1 MKWIFKAC
9 IYSLFA
15 VLSSLSQANQVTAR
29 LITPVESV
37 VPGETLWLGL
47 SLEIAEG
54 WNTYWKN
61 AGSTGLPPTLEL
73 SDGQTDIRPELFFPV
88 AKTKPFGEDTSLLT
102 YGYTEEVLHPFQLTV
117 PESVS
122 GQWSLTGDA
131 RWLVC
136 RDICIPESQVVS
148 LSLPVVGFERGV
160 RRTPTPWAQKIDVAR
175 AAVPTDFPTTVNFAG
190 TQSVWISGL
199 TELNVKDV
207 MPESAGETL
216 GLVQRVESLSEGV
229 LITFDRALNPADFEV
244 GSWVF
249 GLETGS
255 VRIPF
260 DPNLVVL
267 PAEQQ
272 NLSLGLVL
280 LMALT
285 GGLILNLMPC
295 VFPVLSIKALSIAGK
310 ASKERREVQKGAWL
324 YTAGILV
331 TMLVL
336 ASIMVGLKSGG
347 SQIGWGFQLQTPWF
361 VGLLVYVFVILGL
374 WLYGW
379 IEFGMALSGVGQN
392 LTEGH
397 SGRAEFFTG
406 ILAVVVATPCTAPFM
421 GVAMGYTLTQ
431 SWGITLIVFSALGL
445 GLALPM
451 LVFALRPQLA
461 SRLPRPDRW
470 MIRLKQFLAFP
481 ILATAVWLLWV
492 LVRQT
497 SSDVVALMLGGLLL
511 LVFGLWLLKDDTRF
525 SHVLGLLAVIASL
538 SAIPSLAQLTPIS
551 SEQTTVD
558 VDSESYAPSTLRAHV
573 DEGRTVF
580 INMTA
585 DWCITCKVTE
595 KRLLTTK
602 AVDQLFEVYG
612 VVRMI
617 GDWTRYDPL
626 ITEYLN
632 VFDRVGV
639 PLYVVNHPGIDPI
652 VLSQFPSFK
661 ELEEAIKAKSSL

>member
-1 MKWIFKAC
+1 MKWILKAC

-15 VLSSLSQANQVTAR
+15 VLPPLTQANQVTAR
-29 LITPVESV
+29 VITPVESV
-37 VPGETLWLGL
+37 VPGETLWFGL
-47 SLEIAEG
+47 SLEIADG

-73 SDGQTDIRPELFFPV
+73 SDGQTEIQPELLFPA

-102 YGYTEEVLHPFQLTV
+102 YGYMEEVLHPFQVTV

-122 GQWSLTGDA
+122 GQWSLTGEA

-136 RDICIPESQVVS
+136 REICIPESQVVS
-148 LSLPVVGFERGV
+148 LSLPVVGSEREM
-160 RRTPTPWAQKIDVAR
+160 RRTPWVQKIDAAR
-175 AAVPTDFPTTVNFAG
+175 AAVPTDFPATVNFAG
-190 TQSVWISGL
+190 AQSVWISGL

-207 MPESAGETL
+207 MPETAGETL
-216 GLVQRVESLSEGV
+216 GLVQRVESLNDGV
-229 LITFDRALNPADFEV
+229 LITFDRVLNPAEFAV
-244 GSWVF
+244 GSWVV

-260 DPNLVVL
+260 DPLLTV
-267 PAEQQ
+267 PSAKQQ

-280 LMALT
+280 LMALA

-310 ASKERREVQKGAWL
+310 ASKERREVQRGAWL

-336 ASIMVGLKSGG
+336 ASIMVGLKAGG
-347 SQIGWGFQLQTPWF
+347 AQIGWGFQLQTPWF

-379 IEFGMALSGVGQN
+379 VEFGMALSGVGQN

-406 ILAVVVATPCTAPFM
+406 VLAVVVATPCTAPFM

-431 SWGITLIVFSALGL
+431 PWWITLIVFSALGL

-461 SRLPRPDRW
+461 SRLPRPGHW

-481 ILATAVWLLWV
+481 ILATAIWLLWV

-511 LVFGLWLLKDDTRF
+511 LVFGLWLVKGGSRLSR
-525 SHVLGLLAVIASL
+525 SLGLLAVIASL
-538 SAIPSLAQLTPIS
+538 SAIPSLSQLTPTS
-551 SEQTTVD
+551 SEQAV
-558 VDSESYAPSTLRAHV
+558 VEIDSEPYASSALRAHV

-595 KRLLTTK
+595 KRLLTTE
-602 AVDQLFEVYG
+602 AVDQLFESYG
-612 VVRMI
+612 VIRMT

-632 VFDRVGV
+632 AFDRVGV
-639 PLYVVNHPGIDPI
+639 PLYVVNHPGMDPI
-652 VLSQFPSFK
+652 VLSQFPSFE
-661 ELEEAIKAKSSL
+661 ELEKAIKAKSSL

>member
-1 MKWIFKAC
+1 MKWILKAC

-15 VLSSLSQANQVTAR
+15 VLPPLTQANQVTAR
-29 LITPVESV
+29 VITPVESV
-37 VPGETLWLGL
+37 VPGEKLWFGL
-47 SLEIAEG
+47 SLEIADG

-73 SDGQTDIRPELFFPV
+73 SDGQIEIQPELLFPA

-102 YGYTEEVLHPFQLTV
+102 YGYMEEVLHPFQVTV

-122 GQWSLTGDA
+122 GQWSLTGEA

-136 RDICIPESQVVS
+136 QDICIPESQVVS
-148 LSLPVVGFERGV
+148 LSLPVVGSEREM
-160 RRTPTPWAQKIDVAR
+160 RRTPWVQKIDAAR
-175 AAVPTDFPTTVNFAG
+175 AAVPTDFPATVNFAG
-190 TQSVWISGL
+190 AQSVWISGL

-207 MPESAGETL
+207 MPETAGETL
-216 GLVQRVESLSEGV
+216 GLVQRVESLNDGV
-229 LITFDRALNPADFEV
+229 LITFDRVLNPADFAV
-244 GSWVF
+244 GSWVV

-260 DPNLVVL
+260 DPLLTV
-267 PAEQQ
+267 PSAKQQ

-280 LMALT
+280 LMALA

-310 ASKERREVQKGAWL
+310 ASKERREVQRGAWL

-336 ASIMVGLKSGG
+336 ASIMVGLKAGG
-347 SQIGWGFQLQTPWF
+347 AQIGWGFQLQTPWF

-379 IEFGMALSGVGQN
+379 VEFGMALSGVGQN

-397 SGRAEFFTG
+397 SRRAEFFTG
-406 ILAVVVATPCTAPFM
+406 VLAVVVATPCTAPFM

-431 SWGITLIVFSALGL
+431 PWWITLIVFSALGL

-451 LVFALRPQLA
+451 LVFALLPQLA
-461 SRLPRPDRW
+461 SRLPRPGHW

-481 ILATAVWLLWV
+481 ILATAIWLLWV

-497 SSDVVALMLGGLLL
+497 SSDVVAFMLGGLLL
-511 LVFGLWLLKDDTRF
+511 LVFGLWLVKGGSRLSRA
-525 SHVLGLLAVIASL
+525 LGLLAVITSL
-538 SAIPSLAQLTPIS
+538 SAIPSLSQLTSTS
-551 SEQTTVD
+551 SEQAV
-558 VDSESYAPSTLRAHV
+558 VEIDSEPYASSALRAHV

-595 KRLLTTK
+595 KRLLTTE
-602 AVDQLFEVYG
+602 AVDQLFESYG
-612 VVRMI
+612 VIRMT
-617 GDWTRYDPL
+617 GDWTRYDPF

-632 VFDRVGV
+632 AFDRVGV
-639 PLYVVNHPGIDPI
+639 PLYVVNHPGMDPI
-652 VLSQFPSFK
+652 VLSQFPSFE
-661 ELEEAIKAKSSL
+661 ELEKAIKARSSL

>member
-1 MKWIFKAC
+1 MKWILKAC

-15 VLSSLSQANQVTAR
+15 VLPPLTQANQVTAR
-29 LITPVESV
+29 VITPVESV
-37 VPGETLWLGL
+37 VPGETLWFGL
-47 SLEIAEG
+47 SLEIADG

-73 SDGQTDIRPELFFPV
+73 SDGQTEIQPELLFPA
-88 AKTKPFGEDTSLLT
+88 AKTKPFGGDTSLLT
-102 YGYTEEVLHPFQLTV
+102 YGYMEEVLHPFQVTV

-122 GQWSLTGDA
+122 GQWSLTGEA

-136 RDICIPESQVVS
+136 REICIPESQVVS
-148 LSLPVVGFERGV
+148 LSLPVVGSEREM
-160 RRTPTPWAQKIDVAR
+160 RRTPWVQKIDAAR
-175 AAVPTDFPTTVNFAG
+175 AAVPTDFPATVNFAG
-190 TQSVWISGL
+190 AQSVWISGL

-207 MPESAGETL
+207 MPETAGETL
-216 GLVQRVESLSEGV
+216 GLVQRVESLNDGV
-229 LITFDRALNPADFEV
+229 LITFDRVLNPADFAV
-244 GSWVF
+244 GSWVV

-260 DPNLVVL
+260 DPLLTV
-267 PAEQQ
+267 PSAKQQ

-280 LMALT
+280 LMALA

-310 ASKERREVQKGAWL
+310 ASKERREVQRGAWL

-336 ASIMVGLKSGG
+336 ASIMVGLKAGG
-347 SQIGWGFQLQTPWF
+347 AQIGWGFQLQTPWF

-379 IEFGMALSGVGQN
+379 VEFGMALSGVGQN

-406 ILAVVVATPCTAPFM
+406 VLAVVVATPCTAPFM

-431 SWGITLIVFSALGL
+431 PWWITLIVFSALGL

-461 SRLPRPDRW
+461 SRLPRPGPW

-481 ILATAVWLLWV
+481 ILATAIWLLWV

-511 LVFGLWLLKDDTRF
+511 LVFGLWLVKGG
-525 SHVLGLLAVIASL
+525 SHLSRAFGLLAVIASL
-538 SAIPSLAQLTPIS
+538 SAIPSLSQLTPTS
-551 SEQTTVD
+551 SEQAV
-558 VDSESYAPSTLRAHV
+558 VEIDSEPYASSALRAHV

-595 KRLLTTK
+595 KRLLTTE
-602 AVDQLFEVYG
+602 AVDQLFESYG
-612 VVRMI
+612 VIRMT

-632 VFDRVGV
+632 AFDRVGV
-639 PLYVVNHPGIDPI
+639 PLYVVNHPGMDPI
-652 VLSQFPSFK
+652 VLSQFPSFE
-661 ELEEAIKAKSSL
+661 ELEKAIKAKSSL

>member
-1 MKWIFKAC
+1 MKWILKAC

-15 VLSSLSQANQVTAR
+15 VLPPLTQANQVTAR
-29 LITPVESV
+29 VISPVESV
-37 VPGETLWLGL
+37 VPGETLWFGL
-47 SLEIAEG
+47 SLEIADG

-73 SDGQTDIRPELFFPV
+73 SDGQTEIQPELLFPA

-102 YGYTEEVLHPFQLTV
+102 YGYMEEVLHPFQVTV

-122 GQWSLTGDA
+122 GQWSLTGEA

-136 RDICIPESQVVS
+136 QDICIPESQVVS
-148 LSLPVVGFERGV
+148 LSLPVVGSEREM
-160 RRTPTPWAQKIDVAR
+160 RRTPWVQKIDAAR
-175 AAVPTDFPTTVNFAG
+175 AAVPTDFPATVNFAG
-190 TQSVWISGL
+190 AQSVWISGL

-207 MPESAGETL
+207 MPETAGETL
-216 GLVQRVESLSEGV
+216 GLVQRVESLNDGV
-229 LITFDRALNPADFEV
+229 LITFDRVLNPADFAV
-244 GSWVF
+244 GSWVV

-260 DPNLVVL
+260 DPLLTV
-267 PAEQQ
+267 PSAKQQ

-280 LMALT
+280 LMALA

-310 ASKERREVQKGAWL
+310 ASKERREVQRGAWL

-336 ASIMVGLKSGG
+336 ASIMVGLKAGG
-347 SQIGWGFQLQTPWF
+347 AQIGWGFQLQTPWF

-379 IEFGMALSGVGQN
+379 VEFGMALSGVGQN

-406 ILAVVVATPCTAPFM
+406 VLAVVVATPCTAPFM

-431 SWGITLIVFSALGL
+431 PWWITLIVFSVLGL

-461 SRLPRPDRW
+461 SRLPRPGHW

-481 ILATAVWLLWV
+481 ILATAIWLLWV

-511 LVFGLWLLKDDTRF
+511 LVFGLWLVKGGSRLSRA
-525 SHVLGLLAVIASL
+525 LGLLAVIASL
-538 SAIPSLAQLTPIS
+538 STIPSLSQLTPTS
-551 SEQTTVD
+551 SEQAV
-558 VDSESYAPSTLRAHV
+558 VEIDSEPYASSALRAHV

-595 KRLLTTK
+595 KRLLTTET
-602 AVDQLFEVYG
+602 VDQLFESYG
-612 VVRMI
+612 VIRMT

-632 VFDRVGV
+632 AFDRVGV
-639 PLYVVNHPGIDPI
+639 PLYVVNHPGMDPI
-652 VLSQFPSFK
+652 VLSQFPSFE
-661 ELEEAIKAKSSL
+661 ELEKAIKARSSL

>member
-1 MKWIFKAC
+1 MKWILKAC

-15 VLSSLSQANQVTAR
+15 VLPPLTQANQVTAR
-29 LITPVESV
+29 VITPVESV
-37 VPGETLWLGL
+37 VPGEKLWFGL
-47 SLEIAEG
+47 SLEIADG

-73 SDGQTDIRPELFFPV
+73 SDGQIEIQPELLFPA

-102 YGYTEEVLHPFQLTV
+102 YGYMEEVLHPFQVTV

-122 GQWSLTGDA
+122 GQWSLMGEA

-136 RDICIPESQVVS
+136 REICIPESQVVS
-148 LSLPVVGFERGV
+148 FSLPVVGSEREM
-160 RRTPTPWAQKIDVAR
+160 RRTPWVQKIDAAR
-175 AAVPTDFPTTVNFAG
+175 AAVPTDFPATVNFAG
-190 TQSVWISGL
+190 AQSVWISGL

-207 MPESAGETL
+207 MPETAGETL
-216 GLVQRVESLSEGV
+216 GLVQRVESLNDGV
-229 LITFDRALNPADFEV
+229 LITFDRVLNPADFAV
-244 GSWVF
+244 GSWVV

-260 DPNLVVL
+260 DPLLTV
-267 PAEQQ
+267 PSAKQQ

-280 LMALT
+280 LMALA

-310 ASKERREVQKGAWL
+310 ASKERREVQRGAWL

-336 ASIMVGLKSGG
+336 ALIMVGLKAGG
-347 SQIGWGFQLQTPWF
+347 AQIGWGFQLQTPWF

-379 IEFGMALSGVGQN
+379 VEFGMALSGVGQD

-397 SGRAEFFTG
+397 SRRAEFFTG
-406 ILAVVVATPCTAPFM
+406 VLAVVVATPCTAPFM

-431 SWGITLIVFSALGL
+431 PWWITLIVFSALGL

-451 LVFALRPQLA
+451 LVFALLPQLA
-461 SRLPRPDRW
+461 SRLPCPGDW
-470 MIRLKQFLAFP
+470 MVRLKQFLAFP
-481 ILATAVWLLWV
+481 ILATAIWLLWV

-511 LVFGLWLLKDDTRF
+511 LVFGLWLVKGGSRL
-525 SHVLGLLAVIASL
+525 SCVLGLLAVITSL
-538 SAIPSLAQLTPIS
+538 LAIPSLSQLTSTS
-551 SEQTTVD
+551 SEQAVVEID
-558 VDSESYAPSTLRAHV
+558 LEPYASSALRAHV

-595 KRLLTTK
+595 KRLLTTE
-602 AVDQLFEVYG
+602 AVDQLFESYG
-612 VVRMI
+612 VIRMT
-617 GDWTRYDPL
+617 GDWTRYDPFV
-626 ITEYLN
+626 TEYLN
-632 VFDRVGV
+632 AFDRVGV
-639 PLYVVNHPGIDPI
+639 PLYVVNHPGMDPI
-652 VLSQFPSFK
+652 VLSQFPSFE
-661 ELEEAIKAKSSL
+661 ELEKAIKAKSSL

>member
-1 MKWIFKAC
+1 MKWILKAC

-15 VLSSLSQANQVTAR
+15 VLPPLTQANQVTAR
-29 LITPVESV
+29 VITPVESV
-37 VPGETLWLGL
+37 VPGEKLWFGL
-47 SLEIAEG
+47 SLEIADG

-73 SDGQTDIRPELFFPV
+73 SDGQIEIQPELLFPA

-102 YGYTEEVLHPFQLTV
+102 YGYMEEVLHPFQVTV

-122 GQWSLTGDA
+122 GQWSLTGEA

-136 RDICIPESQVVS
+136 QDICIPESQVVS
-148 LSLPVVGFERGV
+148 LSLPVVGSEREM
-160 RRTPTPWAQKIDVAR
+160 RRTPWVQKIDAAR
-175 AAVPTDFPTTVNFAG
+175 AAVPTDFPATVNFAG
-190 TQSVWISGL
+190 AQSVWISGL

-207 MPESAGETL
+207 MPETAGETL
-216 GLVQRVESLSEGV
+216 GLVQRVESLNDGV
-229 LITFDRALNPADFEV
+229 LITFDRVLNPADFAV
-244 GSWVF
+244 GSWVV

-260 DPNLVVL
+260 DPLLTV
-267 PAEQQ
+267 PSAKQQ

-280 LMALT
+280 LMALA

-310 ASKERREVQKGAWL
+310 ASKERREVQRGAWL

-336 ASIMVGLKSGG
+336 ASIMVGLKAGG
-347 SQIGWGFQLQTPWF
+347 AQIGWGFQLQTPWF

-379 IEFGMALSGVGQN
+379 VEFGMALSGVGQN

-397 SGRAEFFTG
+397 SSRAEFFTG
-406 ILAVVVATPCTAPFM
+406 VLAVVVATPCTAPFM

-431 SWGITLIVFSALGL
+431 PWWITLIVFSALGL

-451 LVFALRPQLA
+451 LVFALLPQLA
-461 SRLPRPDRW
+461 SRLPRPGHW

-481 ILATAVWLLWV
+481 ILATAIWLLWV

-497 SSDVVALMLGGLLL
+497 SSDVVAFMLGGLLL
-511 LVFGLWLLKDDTRF
+511 LVFGLWLVKGGSRLSRA
-525 SHVLGLLAVIASL
+525 LGLLAVITSL
-538 SAIPSLAQLTPIS
+538 SAIPSLSQLTSTS
-551 SEQTTVD
+551 SEQAV
-558 VDSESYAPSTLRAHV
+558 VEIDSEPYASSALRAHV

-595 KRLLTTK
+595 KRLLTTE
-602 AVDQLFEVYG
+602 AVDQLFESYG
-612 VVRMI
+612 VIRMT
-617 GDWTRYDPL
+617 GDWTRYDPF

-632 VFDRVGV
+632 AFDRVGV
-639 PLYVVNHPGIDPI
+639 PLYVVNHPGMDPI
-652 VLSQFPSFK
+652 VLSQFPSFE
-661 ELEEAIKAKSSL
+661 ELEKAIKARSSL

>member
-1 MKWIFKAC
+1 MKWILKAC

-15 VLSSLSQANQVTAR
+15 VLPPLTQANQVTAR
-29 LITPVESV
+29 VITPVESV
-37 VPGETLWLGL
+37 VPGETLWFGL
-47 SLEIAEG
+47 SLEIADG

-73 SDGQTDIRPELFFPV
+73 SDGQTEIQSELLFPA

-102 YGYTEEVLHPFQLTV
+102 YGYMEEVLHPFQVTV
-117 PESVS
+117 SESVS
-122 GQWSLTGDA
+122 GQWSLTGEA

-136 RDICIPESQVVS
+136 REICIPESQVVS
-148 LSLPVVGFERGV
+148 LSLPVVGSEREM
-160 RRTPTPWAQKIDVAR
+160 RRTPWVQKIDAAR
-175 AAVPTDFPTTVNFAG
+175 AAVPTDFPATVNFAG
-190 TQSVWISGL
+190 AQSVWISGL

-207 MPESAGETL
+207 MPETAGETL
-216 GLVQRVESLSEGV
+216 GLVQRVESLNDGV
-229 LITFDRALNPADFEV
+229 LITFDRVLNPADFAV
-244 GSWVF
+244 GSWVV

-260 DPNLVVL
+260 DPLLTV
-267 PAEQQ
+267 PSAKQQ

-280 LMALT
+280 LMALA

-310 ASKERREVQKGAWL
+310 ASKERREVQRGAWL

-336 ASIMVGLKSGG
+336 ASIMVGLKAGG
-347 SQIGWGFQLQTPWF
+347 AQIGWGFQLQTPWF

-379 IEFGMALSGVGQN
+379 VEFGMALSGVGQN

-406 ILAVVVATPCTAPFM
+406 VLAVVVATPCTAPFM

-431 SWGITLIVFSALGL
+431 PWWITLIVFSALGL

-461 SRLPRPDRW
+461 SRLPRPGHW

-481 ILATAVWLLWV
+481 ILATAIWLLWV

-511 LVFGLWLLKDDTRF
+511 LVFGLWLVKGGSRLSRA
-525 SHVLGLLAVIASL
+525 LGLLAVIASL
-538 SAIPSLAQLTPIS
+538 SAIPSLSQLTPTS
-551 SEQTTVD
+551 SEQAV
-558 VDSESYAPSTLRAHV
+558 VEIDSEPYASSALRAHV

-595 KRLLTTK
+595 KRLLTTE
-602 AVDQLFEVYG
+602 AVDQLFESYG
-612 VVRMI
+612 VIRMT

-632 VFDRVGV
+632 AFDRVGV
-639 PLYVVNHPGIDPI
+639 PLYVVNHPGMDPI
-652 VLSQFPSFK
+652 VLSQFPSFE
-661 ELEEAIKAKSSL
+661 ELEKAIKARSSL

>member
-1 MKWIFKAC
+1 MKWILKAC

-15 VLSSLSQANQVTAR
+15 VLPPLTQANQVTAR
-29 LITPVESV
+29 VITPVESV
-37 VPGETLWLGL
+37 VPGETLWFGL
-47 SLEIAEG
+47 SLEIADG

-73 SDGQTDIRPELFFPV
+73 SDGQTEIQPELLFPA

-102 YGYTEEVLHPFQLTV
+102 YGYMEEVLHPFQVTV

-122 GQWSLTGDA
+122 GQWSLTGEA

-136 RDICIPESQVVS
+136 REICIPESQVVS
-148 LSLPVVGFERGV
+148 LSLPVVGSEREM
-160 RRTPTPWAQKIDVAR
+160 RRTPWVQKIDAAR
-175 AAVPTDFPTTVNFAG
+175 AAVPTDFPATVNFAG
-190 TQSVWISGL
+190 AQSVWISGL

-207 MPESAGETL
+207 MPETAGETL
-216 GLVQRVESLSEGV
+216 GLVQRVESLNDGV
-229 LITFDRALNPADFEV
+229 LITFDRVLNPGDFAV
-244 GSWVF
+244 GSWVV

-260 DPNLVVL
+260 DPLLTV
-267 PAEQQ
+267 PSAKQQ

-280 LMALT
+280 LMALA

-310 ASKERREVQKGAWL
+310 ASKERREVQRGAWL

-336 ASIMVGLKSGG
+336 ASIMVGLKAGG
-347 SQIGWGFQLQTPWF
+347 AQIGWGFQLQTPWF

-379 IEFGMALSGVGQN
+379 VEFGMALSGVGQN

-406 ILAVVVATPCTAPFM
+406 VLAVVVATPCTAPFM

-431 SWGITLIVFSALGL
+431 PWWITLIVFSALGL

-461 SRLPRPDRW
+461 SRLPRPGQW

-481 ILATAVWLLWV
+481 ILATAIWLLWV

-511 LVFGLWLLKDDTRF
+511 LVFGLWLVKGGSRLSRA
-525 SHVLGLLAVIASL
+525 LGLLAVIASL
-538 SAIPSLAQLTPIS
+538 SAIPSLSQLTPTS
-551 SEQTTVD
+551 SEQAV
-558 VDSESYAPSTLRAHV
+558 VEIDSEPYASSALRAHV

-595 KRLLTTK
+595 KRLLTTE
-602 AVDQLFEVYG
+602 AVDQLFESYG
-612 VVRMI
+612 VIRMT

-632 VFDRVGV
+632 AFDRVGV
-639 PLYVVNHPGIDPI
+639 PLYVVNHPGMDPI
-652 VLSQFPSFK
+652 VLSQFPSFE
-661 ELEEAIKAKSSL
+661 ELEKAIKARSSL

>member
-1 MKWIFKAC
+1 MKWILKAC

-15 VLSSLSQANQVTAR
+15 VLPPLTQANQVTAR
-29 LITPVESV
+29 VITPVESV
-37 VPGETLWLGL
+37 VPGETLWFGL
-47 SLEIAEG
+47 SLEIADG

-73 SDGQTDIRPELFFPV
+73 SDGQIEIQPELLFPA
-88 AKTKPFGEDTSLLT
+88 AKTKPFGGDTSLLT
-102 YGYTEEVLHPFQLTV
+102 YGYMEEVLHPFQVTV

-122 GQWSLTGDA
+122 GQWSLTGEA

-136 RDICIPESQVVS
+136 REICIPESQVVS
-148 LSLPVVGFERGV
+148 LSLPVVGSEREM
-160 RRTPTPWAQKIDVAR
+160 RRTPWVQKIDAAR
-175 AAVPTDFPTTVNFAG
+175 AAVPTDFPATVNFAG
-190 TQSVWISGL
+190 AQSVWISGL

-207 MPESAGETL
+207 MPETAGETL
-216 GLVQRVESLSEGV
+216 GLVQRVESLNDGV
-229 LITFDRALNPADFEV
+229 LITFDRVLNPAEFAV
-244 GSWVF
+244 GSWVV

-260 DPNLVVL
+260 DPLLTV
-267 PAEQQ
+267 PSAKQQ

-280 LMALT
+280 LMALA

-310 ASKERREVQKGAWL
+310 ASKERREVQRGAWL

-336 ASIMVGLKSGG
+336 ASIMVGLKAGG
-347 SQIGWGFQLQTPWF
+347 AQIGWGFQLQTPWF

-379 IEFGMALSGVGQN
+379 VEFGMALSGVGQN

-406 ILAVVVATPCTAPFM
+406 VLAVVVATPCTAPFM

-431 SWGITLIVFSALGL
+431 PWWITLIVFSALGL

-461 SRLPRPDRW
+461 SRLPRPGHW

-481 ILATAVWLLWV
+481 ILATAIWLLWV

-511 LVFGLWLLKDDTRF
+511 LVFGLWLVKGGSRLSRA
-525 SHVLGLLAVIASL
+525 LGLLAVIASL
-538 SAIPSLAQLTPIS
+538 SAIPSLSQLTPTS
-551 SEQTTVD
+551 SEQAV
-558 VDSESYAPSTLRAHV
+558 VEIDSEPYASSALRAHV

-595 KRLLTTK
+595 KRLLTTE
-602 AVDQLFEVYG
+602 AVDQLFESYG
-612 VVRMI
+612 VIRMT

-632 VFDRVGV
+632 AFDRVGV
-639 PLYVVNHPGIDPI
+639 PLYVVNHPGMDPI
-652 VLSQFPSFK
+652 VLSQFPSFE
-661 ELEEAIKAKSSL
+661 ELEKAIKAKSSL

>member
-1 MKWIFKAC
+1 MKWILKAC

-15 VLSSLSQANQVTAR
+15 VLPPLTQANQVTAR
-29 LITPVESV
+29 VITPVESV
-37 VPGETLWLGL
+37 VPGEKLWFGL
-47 SLEIAEG
+47 SLEIADG

-73 SDGQTDIRPELFFPV
+73 SDGQIEIQPELLFPA

-102 YGYTEEVLHPFQLTV
+102 YGYMEEVLHPFQVTV

-122 GQWSLTGDA
+122 GQWSLTGEA

-136 RDICIPESQVVS
+136 QDICIPESQVVS
-148 LSLPVVGFERGV
+148 LSLPVVGSEREM
-160 RRTPTPWAQKIDVAR
+160 RRTPWVQKIDAAR
-175 AAVPTDFPTTVNFAG
+175 AAVPTDFPATVNFAG
-190 TQSVWISGL
+190 AQSVWISGL

-207 MPESAGETL
+207 MPETAGETL
-216 GLVQRVESLSEGV
+216 GLVQRVESLNDGV
-229 LITFDRALNPADFEV
+229 LITFDRVLNPADFAV
-244 GSWVF
+244 GSWIV

-260 DPNLVVL
+260 DPLLTV
-267 PAEQQ
+267 PSAKQQ

-280 LMALT
+280 LMALA

-310 ASKERREVQKGAWL
+310 ASKERREVQRGAWL

-336 ASIMVGLKSGG
+336 ASIMVGLKAGG
-347 SQIGWGFQLQTPWF
+347 AQIGWGFQLQTPWF

-379 IEFGMALSGVGQN
+379 VEFGMALSGVGQN

-397 SGRAEFFTG
+397 SSRAEFFTG
-406 ILAVVVATPCTAPFM
+406 VLAVVVATPCTAPFM

-431 SWGITLIVFSALGL
+431 PWWITLIVFSALGL

-461 SRLPRPDRW
+461 SRLPRPGPW

-481 ILATAVWLLWV
+481 ILATAIWLLWV

-497 SSDVVALMLGGLLL
+497 SSDVVAFMLGGLLL
-511 LVFGLWLLKDDTRF
+511 LVFGLWLVKGGSRLSRA
-525 SHVLGLLAVIASL
+525 LGLLAVITSL
-538 SAIPSLAQLTPIS
+538 SAIPSLSQLTSTS
-551 SEQTTVD
+551 SEQAV
-558 VDSESYAPSTLRAHV
+558 VEIDSEPYASSALRAHV

-595 KRLLTTK
+595 KRLLTTE
-602 AVDQLFEVYG
+602 AVDQLFESYG
-612 VVRMI
+612 VIRMT
-617 GDWTRYDPL
+617 GDWTRYDPF

-632 VFDRVGV
+632 AFDRVGV
-639 PLYVVNHPGIDPI
+639 PLYVVNHPGMDPI
-652 VLSQFPSFK
+652 VLSQFPSFE
-661 ELEEAIKAKSSL
+661 ELEKAIKARSSL

>member
-1 MKWIFKAC
+1 MKWILKAC

-15 VLSSLSQANQVTAR
+15 VLPPLTQANQVTAR
-29 LITPVESV
+29 VITPVESV
-37 VPGETLWLGL
+37 VPGETLWFGL
-47 SLEIAEG
+47 SLEIADG

-73 SDGQTDIRPELFFPV
+73 SDGQTEIQPELLFPA

-102 YGYTEEVLHPFQLTV
+102 YGYMEEVLHPFQVTV

-122 GQWSLTGDA
+122 GQWSLTGEA

-136 RDICIPESQVVS
+136 QDICIPESQVVS
-148 LSLPVVGFERGV
+148 LSLPVVGSEREM
-160 RRTPTPWAQKIDVAR
+160 RRTPWVQKIDAAR
-175 AAVPTDFPTTVNFAG
+175 AAVPTDFPATVNFAG
-190 TQSVWISGL
+190 AQSVWISGL

-207 MPESAGETL
+207 MPETAGETL
-216 GLVQRVESLSEGV
+216 GLVQRVESLNDGV
-229 LITFDRALNPADFEV
+229 LITFDRVLNPADFAV
-244 GSWVF
+244 GSWVV

-260 DPNLVVL
+260 DPLLTV
-267 PAEQQ
+267 PSAKQQ

-280 LMALT
+280 LMALA

-310 ASKERREVQKGAWL
+310 ASKERREVQRGAWL

-336 ASIMVGLKSGG
+336 ASIMVGLKAGG
-347 SQIGWGFQLQTPWF
+347 AQIGWGFQLQTSWF

-379 IEFGMALSGVGQN
+379 VEFGMALSGVGQN

-406 ILAVVVATPCTAPFM
+406 VLAVVVATPCTAPFM

-431 SWGITLIVFSALGL
+431 PWWITLIVFSVLGL

-461 SRLPRPDRW
+461 SRLPRPGHW

-481 ILATAVWLLWV
+481 ILATAIWLLWV

-511 LVFGLWLLKDDTRF
+511 LVFGLWLVKGGSRLSRA
-525 SHVLGLLAVIASL
+525 LGLLAVIASL
-538 SAIPSLAQLTPIS
+538 SAIPSLSQLTPTS
-551 SEQTTVD
+551 SEQAV
-558 VDSESYAPSTLRAHV
+558 VEIDSEPYASSALRAHV

-595 KRLLTTK
+595 KRLLTTE
-602 AVDQLFEVYG
+602 AVDQLFESYG
-612 VVRMI
+612 VIRMT

-632 VFDRVGV
+632 AFDRVGV
-639 PLYVVNHPGIDPI
+639 PLYVVNHPGMDPI
-652 VLSQFPSFK
+652 VLSQFPSFE
-661 ELEEAIKAKSSL
+661 ELEKAIKARSSL

>member
-1 MKWIFKAC
+1 MKWILKAC

-15 VLSSLSQANQVTAR
+15 VLPPLTQANQVTAR
-29 LITPVESV
+29 VITPVESV
-37 VPGETLWLGL
+37 VPGEKLWFGL
-47 SLEIAEG
+47 SLEIADG

-73 SDGQTDIRPELFFPV
+73 SDGQIEIQPELLFPA

-102 YGYTEEVLHPFQLTV
+102 YGYMEEVLHPFQVTV

-122 GQWSLTGDA
+122 GQWSLTGEA

-136 RDICIPESQVVS
+136 QDICIPESQVVS
-148 LSLPVVGFERGV
+148 LSLPVVGSEREM
-160 RRTPTPWAQKIDVAR
+160 RRTPWVQKIDAAR
-175 AAVPTDFPTTVNFAG
+175 AAVPTDFPATVNFAG
-190 TQSVWISGL
+190 AQSVWISGL

-207 MPESAGETL
+207 MPETAGETL
-216 GLVQRVESLSEGV
+216 GLVQRVESLNEGV
-229 LITFDRALNPADFEV
+229 LITFDRVLNPADFAV
-244 GSWVF
+244 GSWVV

-260 DPNLVVL
+260 DPLLTV
-267 PAEQQ
+267 PSAKQQ

-280 LMALT
+280 LMALA

-310 ASKERREVQKGAWL
+310 ASKERREVQRGAWL

-336 ASIMVGLKSGG
+336 ASIMVGLKAGG
-347 SQIGWGFQLQTPWF
+347 AQIGWGFQLQTPWF

-379 IEFGMALSGVGQN
+379 VEFGMALSGVGQN

-406 ILAVVVATPCTAPFM
+406 VLAVVVATPCTAPFM

-431 SWGITLIVFSALGL
+431 PWWITLIVFSALGL

-461 SRLPRPDRW
+461 SRLPRPGPW

-481 ILATAVWLLWV
+481 ILATAIWLLWV

-497 SSDVVALMLGGLLL
+497 SSDVVAFMLGGLLL
-511 LVFGLWLLKDDTRF
+511 LVFGLWLVKGGSRLPRA
-525 SHVLGLLAVIASL
+525 LGLLAVITSL
-538 SAIPSLAQLTPIS
+538 SAIPSLSQLTSTS
-551 SEQTTVD
+551 SEQAV
-558 VDSESYAPSTLRAHV
+558 VEIDSEPYASSALRAHV

-595 KRLLTTK
+595 KRLLTTE
-602 AVDQLFEVYG
+602 AVDQLFESYG
-612 VVRMI
+612 VIRMT
-617 GDWTRYDPL
+617 GDWTRYDPF

-632 VFDRVGV
+632 AFDRVGV
-639 PLYVVNHPGIDPI
+639 PLYVVNHPGMDPI
-652 VLSQFPSFK
+652 VLSQFPSFE
-661 ELEEAIKAKSSL
+661 ELEKAIKARSSL

>member
-1 MKWIFKAC
+1 MKWILKAC

-15 VLSSLSQANQVTAR
+15 VLPPLTQANQVTAR
-29 LITPVESV
+29 VITPVESV
-37 VPGETLWLGL
+37 VPGETLWFGL
-47 SLEIAEG
+47 SLEIADG

-73 SDGQTDIRPELFFPV
+73 SDVQTEIQPELLFPA

-102 YGYTEEVLHPFQLTV
+102 YGYMEEVLHPFQVTV

-122 GQWSLTGDA
+122 GQWSLTGEA

-136 RDICIPESQVVS
+136 REICIPESQVVS
-148 LSLPVVGFERGV
+148 LSLPVVGSEREM
-160 RRTPTPWAQKIDVAR
+160 RRTPWVQKIDAAR
-175 AAVPTDFPTTVNFAG
+175 AAVPTDFPATVNFAG
-190 TQSVWISGL
+190 AQSVWISGL

-207 MPESAGETL
+207 MPETAGETL
-216 GLVQRVESLSEGV
+216 GLVQRVESLNDGV
-229 LITFDRALNPADFEV
+229 LITFDRVLNPADFAV
-244 GSWVF
+244 GSWVV

-260 DPNLVVL
+260 DPLLTV
-267 PAEQQ
+267 PSAKQQ

-280 LMALT
+280 LMALA

-310 ASKERREVQKGAWL
+310 ASKERREVQRGAWL

-336 ASIMVGLKSGG
+336 ASIMVGLKAGG
-347 SQIGWGFQLQTPWF
+347 AQIGWGFQLQTPWF

-379 IEFGMALSGVGQN
+379 VEFGMALSGVGQN

-406 ILAVVVATPCTAPFM
+406 VLAVVVATPCTAPFM

-431 SWGITLIVFSALGL
+431 PWWITLIVFSALGL

-461 SRLPRPDRW
+461 SRLPRPGHW

-481 ILATAVWLLWV
+481 ILATAIWLLWV

-511 LVFGLWLLKDDTRF
+511 LVFGLWLVKGGSRLSRA
-525 SHVLGLLAVIASL
+525 LGLLAVIASL
-538 SAIPSLAQLTPIS
+538 SAIPSLSQLTPTS
-551 SEQTTVD
+551 SEQAV
-558 VDSESYAPSTLRAHV
+558 VEIDSEPYASSALRAHV

-595 KRLLTTK
+595 KRLLTTE
-602 AVDQLFEVYG
+602 AVDQLFESYG
-612 VVRMI
+612 VIRMT

-632 VFDRVGV
+632 AFDRVGV
-639 PLYVVNHPGIDPI
+639 PLYVVNHPGMDPI
-652 VLSQFPSFK
+652 VLSQFPSFE
-661 ELEEAIKAKSSL
+661 ELEKAIKARSSL

>member
-1 MKWIFKAC
+1 MKWILKAC

-15 VLSSLSQANQVTAR
+15 VLPPLTQANQVTAR
-29 LITPVESV
+29 VITPVESV
-37 VPGETLWLGL
+37 VPGETLWFGL
-47 SLEIAEG
+47 SLEIADG

-73 SDGQTDIRPELFFPV
+73 SDGQIEIQPELLFPA

-102 YGYTEEVLHPFQLTV
+102 YGYMEEVLHPFQVTV

-122 GQWSLTGDA
+122 GQWSLTGEA

-136 RDICIPESQVVS
+136 REICIPESQVVS
-148 LSLPVVGFERGV
+148 LSLPVVGSEREM
-160 RRTPTPWAQKIDVAR
+160 RRTPWVQKIDAAR
-175 AAVPTDFPTTVNFAG
+175 AAVPTDFPATVNFAG
-190 TQSVWISGL
+190 AQSVWISGL

-207 MPESAGETL
+207 MPETAGETL
-216 GLVQRVESLSEGV
+216 GLVQRVESLNDGV
-229 LITFDRALNPADFEV
+229 LITFDRVLNPADFAV
-244 GSWVF
+244 GSWVV

-260 DPNLVVL
+260 DPLLTV
-267 PAEQQ
+267 PSAKQQ

-280 LMALT
+280 LMALA

-310 ASKERREVQKGAWL
+310 ASKERREVQRGAWL

-336 ASIMVGLKSGG
+336 ASIMVGLKAGG
-347 SQIGWGFQLQTPWF
+347 AQIGWGFQLQTPWF

-379 IEFGMALSGVGQN
+379 VEFGMALSGVGQN

-406 ILAVVVATPCTAPFM
+406 VLAVVVATPCTAPFM

-431 SWGITLIVFSALGL
+431 PWWITLIVFSALGL

-461 SRLPRPDRW
+461 SRLPRPGPW

-481 ILATAVWLLWV
+481 ILATAIWLLWV

-511 LVFGLWLLKDDTRF
+511 LVFGLWLVKGGSRLSRA
-525 SHVLGLLAVIASL
+525 LGLLAVIASL
-538 SAIPSLAQLTPIS
+538 SAIPSLSQLTPTS
-551 SEQTTVD
+551 SEQAV
-558 VDSESYAPSTLRAHV
+558 VEIDSEPYASSALRAHV

-595 KRLLTTK
+595 KRLLTTE
-602 AVDQLFEVYG
+602 AVDQLFESYG
-612 VVRMI
+612 VIRMT

-632 VFDRVGV
+632 AFDRVGV
-639 PLYVVNHPGIDPI
+639 PLYVVNHPGMDPI
-652 VLSQFPSFK
+652 VLSQFPSFE
-661 ELEEAIKAKSSL
+661 ELEKAIKAKSSL

>member
-1 MKWIFKAC
+1 MKWILKAC

-15 VLSSLSQANQVTAR
+15 VLPPLTQANQVTAR
-29 LITPVESV
+29 VISPVESV
-37 VPGETLWLGL
+37 VPGETLWFGL
-47 SLEIAEG
+47 SLEIADG

-73 SDGQTDIRPELFFPV
+73 SDGQTEIQPELLFPA

-102 YGYTEEVLHPFQLTV
+102 YGYMEEVLHPFQVTV

-122 GQWSLTGDA
+122 GQWSLTGEA

-136 RDICIPESQVVS
+136 QDICIPESQVVS
-148 LSLPVVGFERGV
+148 LSLPVVGSEREM
-160 RRTPTPWAQKIDVAR
+160 RRTPWVQKIDAAR
-175 AAVPTDFPTTVNFAG
+175 AAVPTDFPATVNFAG
-190 TQSVWISGL
+190 AQSVWISGL

-207 MPESAGETL
+207 MPETAGETL
-216 GLVQRVESLSEGV
+216 GLVQRVESLNDGV
-229 LITFDRALNPADFEV
+229 LITFDRVLNPADFAV
-244 GSWVF
+244 DSWVV

-260 DPNLVVL
+260 DPLLTV
-267 PAEQQ
+267 PSAKQQ

-280 LMALT
+280 LMALA

-310 ASKERREVQKGAWL
+310 ASKERREVQRGAWL

-336 ASIMVGLKSGG
+336 ASIMVGLKAGG
-347 SQIGWGFQLQTPWF
+347 AQIGWGFQLQTPWF

-379 IEFGMALSGVGQN
+379 VEFGMALSGVGQN

-406 ILAVVVATPCTAPFM
+406 VLAVVVATPCTAPFM

-431 SWGITLIVFSALGL
+431 PWWITLIVFSVLGL

-461 SRLPRPDRW
+461 SRLPRPGHW

-481 ILATAVWLLWV
+481 ILATAIWLLWV

-511 LVFGLWLLKDDTRF
+511 LVFGLWLVKGGSRLSRA
-525 SHVLGLLAVIASL
+525 LGLLAVIASL
-538 SAIPSLAQLTPIS
+538 STIPSLSQLTPTS
-551 SEQTTVD
+551 SEQAV
-558 VDSESYAPSTLRAHV
+558 VEIDSEPYASSALRAHV

-595 KRLLTTK
+595 KRLLTTE
-602 AVDQLFEVYG
+602 AVDQLFESYG
-612 VVRMI
+612 VIRMT

-632 VFDRVGV
+632 AFDRVGV
-639 PLYVVNHPGIDPI
+639 PLYVVNHPGMDPI
-652 VLSQFPSFK
+652 VLSQFPSFE
-661 ELEEAIKAKSSL
+661 ELEKAIKARSSL

>member
-1 MKWIFKAC
+1 MKWILKAC

-15 VLSSLSQANQVTAR
+15 VLPPLTQANQVTAR
-29 LITPVESV
+29 VISPVESV
-37 VPGETLWLGL
+37 VPGETLWFGL
-47 SLEIAEG
+47 SLEIADG

-73 SDGQTDIRPELFFPV
+73 SDGQTEIQPELLFPA

-102 YGYTEEVLHPFQLTV
+102 YGYMEEVLHPFQVTV

-122 GQWSLTGDA
+122 GQWSLTGEA

-136 RDICIPESQVVS
+136 QDICIPESQVVS
-148 LSLPVVGFERGV
+148 LSLPVVGSEREM
-160 RRTPTPWAQKIDVAR
+160 RRTPWVQKIDAAR
-175 AAVPTDFPTTVNFAG
+175 AAVPTDFPATVNFAG
-190 TQSVWISGL
+190 AQSVWISGL

-207 MPESAGETL
+207 MPETAGETL
-216 GLVQRVESLSEGV
+216 GLVQRVESLNEGV
-229 LITFDRALNPADFEV
+229 LITFDRVLNPADFAV
-244 GSWVF
+244 GSWVV

-260 DPNLVVL
+260 DPLLTVPL
-267 PAEQQ
+267 AKQQ

-280 LMALT
+280 LMALA

-310 ASKERREVQKGAWL
+310 ASKERREVQRGAWL

-336 ASIMVGLKSGG
+336 ASIMVGLKAGG
-347 SQIGWGFQLQTPWF
+347 AQIGWGFQLQTPWF

-379 IEFGMALSGVGQN
+379 VEFGMALSGVGQN

-406 ILAVVVATPCTAPFM
+406 VLAVVVATPCTAPFM

-431 SWGITLIVFSALGL
+431 PWWITLIVFSALGL

-461 SRLPRPDRW
+461 SRLPRPGHW

-481 ILATAVWLLWV
+481 ILATAIWLLWV

-511 LVFGLWLLKDDTRF
+511 LVFGLWLVKGGSRLSRA
-525 SHVLGLLAVIASL
+525 LGLLAVIASL
-538 SAIPSLAQLTPIS
+538 SAIPSLSQLTPTS
-551 SEQTTVD
+551 SEQAV
-558 VDSESYAPSTLRAHV
+558 VEIDSEPYASSALRAHV

-595 KRLLTTK
+595 KRLLTTET
-602 AVDQLFEVYG
+602 VDQLFESYG
-612 VVRMI
+612 VIRMT

-632 VFDRVGV
+632 AFDRVGV
-639 PLYVVNHPGIDPI
+639 PLYVVNHPGMDPI
-652 VLSQFPSFK
+652 VLSQFPSFE
-661 ELEEAIKAKSSL
+661 ELEKAIKARSSL

>member
-1 MKWIFKAC
+1 MKWILKAC

-15 VLSSLSQANQVTAR
+15 VLPPLTQANQVTAR
-29 LITPVESV
+29 VISPVESV
-37 VPGETLWLGL
+37 VPGETLWFGL
-47 SLEIAEG
+47 SLEIADG

-73 SDGQTDIRPELFFPV
+73 SDGQTEIQPELLFPV

-102 YGYTEEVLHPFQLTV
+102 YGYMEEVLHPFQVTV

-122 GQWSLTGDA
+122 GQWSLTGEA

-136 RDICIPESQVVS
+136 QDICIPESQVVS
-148 LSLPVVGFERGV
+148 LSLPVVGSEREM
-160 RRTPTPWAQKIDVAR
+160 RRTPWVQKIDAAR
-175 AAVPTDFPTTVNFAG
+175 AAVPTDFPATVNFAG
-190 TQSVWISGL
+190 AQSVWISGL

-207 MPESAGETL
+207 MPETAGETL
-216 GLVQRVESLSEGV
+216 GLVQRVESLNDGV
-229 LITFDRALNPADFEV
+229 LITFDRVLNPADFAV
-244 GSWVF
+244 GSWVV

-260 DPNLVVL
+260 DPLLTV
-267 PAEQQ
+267 PSAKQQ

-280 LMALT
+280 LMALA

-310 ASKERREVQKGAWL
+310 ASKERREVQRGAWL

-336 ASIMVGLKSGG
+336 ASIMVGLKAGG
-347 SQIGWGFQLQTPWF
+347 AQIGWGFQLQTPWF

-379 IEFGMALSGVGQN
+379 VEFGMALSGVGQN

-406 ILAVVVATPCTAPFM
+406 VLAVVVATPCTAPFM

-431 SWGITLIVFSALGL
+431 PWWITLIVFSALGL

-461 SRLPRPDRW
+461 SRLPRPGHW

-481 ILATAVWLLWV
+481 ILATAIWLLWV

-511 LVFGLWLLKDDTRF
+511 LVFGLWLVKGGSRLSRA
-525 SHVLGLLAVIASL
+525 LGLLAVIASL
-538 SAIPSLAQLTPIS
+538 SAIPSLSQLTPTS
-551 SEQTTVD
+551 SEQAV
-558 VDSESYAPSTLRAHV
+558 VEIDSEPYASSALRAHV

-595 KRLLTTK
+595 KRLLTTE
-602 AVDQLFEVYG
+602 AVDQLFESYG
-612 VVRMI
+612 VIRMT

-632 VFDRVGV
+632 AFDRVGV
-639 PLYVVNHPGIDPI
+639 PLYVVNHPGMDPI
-652 VLSQFPSFK
+652 VLSQFPSFE
-661 ELEEAIKAKSSL
+661 ELEKAIKAKSSL

>member
-1 MKWIFKAC
+1 MKWILKAC

-15 VLSSLSQANQVTAR
+15 VLPPLTQANQVTAR
-29 LITPVESV
+29 VITPVESV
-37 VPGETLWLGL
+37 VPGETLWFGL
-47 SLEIAEG
+47 SLEIADG

-73 SDGQTDIRPELFFPV
+73 SDGQTEIQPELLFPA

-102 YGYTEEVLHPFQLTV
+102 YGYMEEVLHPFQVTV

-122 GQWSLTGDA
+122 GQWSLTGEA

-136 RDICIPESQVVS
+136 REICIPESQVVS
-148 LSLPVVGFERGV
+148 LSLPVVGSEREM
-160 RRTPTPWAQKIDVAR
+160 RRTPWVQKIDAAR
-175 AAVPTDFPTTVNFAG
+175 AAVPTDFPATVNFAG
-190 TQSVWISGL
+190 AQSVWISGL

-207 MPESAGETL
+207 MPETAGETL
-216 GLVQRVESLSEGV
+216 GLVQRVESLNDGV
-229 LITFDRALNPADFEV
+229 LITFDRVLNPAEFAV
-244 GSWVF
+244 GSWVV

-260 DPNLVVL
+260 DPLLTV
-267 PAEQQ
+267 PSAKQQ

-280 LMALT
+280 LMALA

-310 ASKERREVQKGAWL
+310 ASKERREVQRGAWL

-336 ASIMVGLKSGG
+336 ASIMVGLKAGG
-347 SQIGWGFQLQTPWF
+347 AQIGWGFQLQTPWF

-379 IEFGMALSGVGQN
+379 VEFGMALSGVGQN

-406 ILAVVVATPCTAPFM
+406 VLAVVVATPCTAPFM

-431 SWGITLIVFSALGL
+431 PWWITLIVFSALGL

-451 LVFALRPQLA
+451 LIFALRPQLA
-461 SRLPRPDRW
+461 SRLPRPGHW

-481 ILATAVWLLWV
+481 ILATAIWLLWV

-511 LVFGLWLLKDDTRF
+511 LVFGLWLVKGGSRLSRA
-525 SHVLGLLAVIASL
+525 LGLLAVIASL
-538 SAIPSLAQLTPIS
+538 SAIPSLSQLTPTS
-551 SEQTTVD
+551 SEQAV
-558 VDSESYAPSTLRAHV
+558 VEIDSEPYASSALRAHV

-595 KRLLTTK
+595 KRLLTTE
-602 AVDQLFEVYG
+602 AVDQLFESYG
-612 VVRMI
+612 VIRMT

-632 VFDRVGV
+632 AFDRVGV
-639 PLYVVNHPGIDPI
+639 PLYVVNHPGMDPI
-652 VLSQFPSFK
+652 VLSQFPSFE
-661 ELEEAIKAKSSL
+661 ELEKAIKAKSSL

>member
-1 MKWIFKAC
+1 MKWILKAC

-15 VLSSLSQANQVTAR
+15 VLPPLTQANQVTAR
-29 LITPVESV
+29 VITPVESV
-37 VPGETLWLGL
+37 VPGETLWFGL
-47 SLEIAEG
+47 SLEIADG

-73 SDGQTDIRPELFFPV
+73 SDGQTEIQPELLFPA
-88 AKTKPFGEDTSLLT
+88 AKTKPFGGDTSLLT
-102 YGYTEEVLHPFQLTV
+102 YGYMEEVLHPFQVTV
-117 PESVS
+117 PESVF
-122 GQWSLTGDA
+122 GQWSLTGEA

-136 RDICIPESQVVS
+136 REICIPESQVVS
-148 LSLPVVGFERGV
+148 LSLPVVGSEREM
-160 RRTPTPWAQKIDVAR
+160 RRTPWVQKIDAAR
-175 AAVPTDFPTTVNFAG
+175 AAVPTDFPATVNFAG
-190 TQSVWISGL
+190 AQSVWISGL

-207 MPESAGETL
+207 MPETAGETL
-216 GLVQRVESLSEGV
+216 GLVQRVESLNDGV
-229 LITFDRALNPADFEV
+229 LITFDRVLNPADFAV
-244 GSWVF
+244 GSWVV

-260 DPNLVVL
+260 DPLLTV
-267 PAEQQ
+267 PSAKQQ

-280 LMALT
+280 LMALA

-310 ASKERREVQKGAWL
+310 ASKERREVQRGAWL

-336 ASIMVGLKSGG
+336 ASIMVGLKAGG
-347 SQIGWGFQLQTPWF
+347 AQIGWGFQLQTPWF

-379 IEFGMALSGVGQN
+379 VEFGMALSGVGQN

-406 ILAVVVATPCTAPFM
+406 VLAVVVATPCTAPFM

-431 SWGITLIVFSALGL
+431 PWWITLIVFSALGL

-461 SRLPRPDRW
+461 SRLPRPGHW

-481 ILATAVWLLWV
+481 ILATAIWLLWV

-511 LVFGLWLLKDDTRF
+511 LVFGLWLVKGGSRLSRA
-525 SHVLGLLAVIASL
+525 LGLLAVIASL
-538 SAIPSLAQLTPIS
+538 SAIPSLSQLTPTS
-551 SEQTTVD
+551 SEQAV
-558 VDSESYAPSTLRAHV
+558 VEIDSEPYASSALRAHV

-595 KRLLTTK
+595 KRLLTTE
-602 AVDQLFEVYG
+602 AVDQLFESYG
-612 VVRMI
+612 VIRMT

-632 VFDRVGV
+632 AFDRVGV
-639 PLYVVNHPGIDPI
+639 PLYVVNHPGMDPI
-652 VLSQFPSFK
+652 VLSQFPSFE
-661 ELEEAIKAKSSL
+661 ELEKAIKAKSSL

>member
-1 MKWIFKAC
+1 MKWILKAC

-15 VLSSLSQANQVTAR
+15 VLPPLTQANQVTAR
-29 LITPVESV
+29 VISPVESV
-37 VPGETLWLGL
+37 VPGETLWFGL
-47 SLEIAEG
+47 SLEIADG

-73 SDGQTDIRPELFFPV
+73 SDGQTEIQPELLFPA

-102 YGYTEEVLHPFQLTV
+102 YGYMEEVLHPFQVTV

-122 GQWSLTGDA
+122 GQWSLTGEA

-136 RDICIPESQVVS
+136 REICIPESQVVS
-148 LSLPVVGFERGV
+148 LSLPVVGSEREM
-160 RRTPTPWAQKIDVAR
+160 RRTPWVQKIDAAR
-175 AAVPTDFPTTVNFAG
+175 AAVPTDFPATVNFAG
-190 TQSVWISGL
+190 AQSVWISGL

-207 MPESAGETL
+207 MPETAGETL
-216 GLVQRVESLSEGV
+216 GLVQRVESLNDGV
-229 LITFDRALNPADFEV
+229 LITFDRVLNPAEFAV
-244 GSWVF
+244 GSWVV

-260 DPNLVVL
+260 DPLLTV
-267 PAEQQ
+267 PSAKQQ

-280 LMALT
+280 LMALA

-310 ASKERREVQKGAWL
+310 ASKERREVQRGAWL

-336 ASIMVGLKSGG
+336 ASIMVGLKAGG
-347 SQIGWGFQLQTPWF
+347 AQIGWGFQLQTPWF

-379 IEFGMALSGVGQN
+379 VEFGMALSGVGQN

-406 ILAVVVATPCTAPFM
+406 VLAVVVATPCTAPFM

-431 SWGITLIVFSALGL
+431 PWWITLIVFSALGL

-461 SRLPRPDRW
+461 SRLPRPGHW

-481 ILATAVWLLWV
+481 ILATAIWLLWV

-511 LVFGLWLLKDDTRF
+511 LVFGLWLVKGGSRLSR
-525 SHVLGLLAVIASL
+525 SLGLLAVIASL
-538 SAIPSLAQLTPIS
+538 SAIPSLSQLTPTS
-551 SEQTTVD
+551 SEQAV
-558 VDSESYAPSTLRAHV
+558 VEIDSEPYASSALRAHV

-595 KRLLTTK
+595 KRLLTTE
-602 AVDQLFEVYG
+602 AVDQLFESYG
-612 VVRMI
+612 VIRMT

-632 VFDRVGV
+632 AFDRVGV
-639 PLYVVNHPGIDPI
+639 PLYVVNHPGMDPI
-652 VLSQFPSFK
+652 VLSQFPSFE
-661 ELEEAIKAKSSL
+661 ELEKAIKAKSSL

>member
-1 MKWIFKAC
+1 MKWILKAC

-15 VLSSLSQANQVTAR
+15 VLPPLTQANQVTAR
-29 LITPVESV
+29 VISPVESV
-37 VPGETLWLGL
+37 VPGETLWFGL
-47 SLEIAEG
+47 SLEIADG

-73 SDGQTDIRPELFFPV
+73 SDGQTEIQPELLFPA

-102 YGYTEEVLHPFQLTV
+102 YGYMEEVLHPFQVTV

-122 GQWSLTGDA
+122 GQWSLTGEA

-136 RDICIPESQVVS
+136 REICIPESQVVS
-148 LSLPVVGFERGV
+148 LSLPVVGSEREM
-160 RRTPTPWAQKIDVAR
+160 RRTPWVQKIDAAR
-175 AAVPTDFPTTVNFAG
+175 AAVPTDFPATVNFAG
-190 TQSVWISGL
+190 AQSVWISGL

-207 MPESAGETL
+207 MPETAGETL
-216 GLVQRVESLSEGV
+216 GLVQRVESLNDGV
-229 LITFDRALNPADFEV
+229 LITFDRVLNPAEFAV
-244 GSWVF
+244 GSWVV

-260 DPNLVVL
+260 DPLLTV
-267 PAEQQ
+267 PSAKQQ

-280 LMALT
+280 LMALA

-310 ASKERREVQKGAWL
+310 ASKERREVQRGAWL

-336 ASIMVGLKSGG
+336 ASIMVGLKAGG
-347 SQIGWGFQLQTPWF
+347 AQIGWGFQLQTPWF

-379 IEFGMALSGVGQN
+379 VEFGMALSGVGQN

-406 ILAVVVATPCTAPFM
+406 VLAVVVATPCTAPFM

-431 SWGITLIVFSALGL
+431 PWWITLIVFSALGL

-461 SRLPRPDRW
+461 SRLPRPGHW
-470 MIRLKQFLAFP
+470 LIRLKQFLAFP
-481 ILATAVWLLWV
+481 ILATAIWLLWV

-511 LVFGLWLLKDDTRF
+511 LVFGLWLVKGGSRLSRA
-525 SHVLGLLAVIASL
+525 LGLLAVIASL
-538 SAIPSLAQLTPIS
+538 SAIPSLSQLTPTS
-551 SEQTTVD
+551 SEQAV
-558 VDSESYAPSTLRAHV
+558 VEIDSEPYASSALRAHV

-585 DWCITCKVTE
+585 DWCITSKVTE
-595 KRLLTTK
+595 KRLLTTE
-602 AVDQLFEVYG
+602 AVDQLFESYG
-612 VVRMI
+612 VIRMT

-632 VFDRVGV
+632 AFDRVGV
-639 PLYVVNHPGIDPI
+639 PLYVVNHPGMDPI
-652 VLSQFPSFK
+652 VLSQFPSFE
-661 ELEEAIKAKSSL
+661 ELEKAIKAKSSL

>member
-1 MKWIFKAC
+1 MKWILKAC

-15 VLSSLSQANQVTAR
+15 VLPPLTQANQVTAR
-29 LITPVESV
+29 VISPVESV
-37 VPGETLWLGL
+37 VPGETLWFGL
-47 SLEIAEG
+47 SLEIADG

-73 SDGQTDIRPELFFPV
+73 SDGQTEIQPELLFPA

-102 YGYTEEVLHPFQLTV
+102 YGYMEEVLHPFQVTV

-122 GQWSLTGDA
+122 GQWSLTGEA

-148 LSLPVVGFERGV
+148 LSLPVVGSEREM
-160 RRTPTPWAQKIDVAR
+160 RRTPWVQKIDAAR
-175 AAVPTDFPTTVNFAG
+175 AAVPTDFPATVNFAG
-190 TQSVWISGL
+190 AQSVWISGL

-207 MPESAGETL
+207 MPETAGETL
-216 GLVQRVESLSEGV
+216 GLVQRVESLNDGV
-229 LITFDRALNPADFEV
+229 LITFDRVLNPAEFAV
-244 GSWVF
+244 GSWVV

-260 DPNLVVL
+260 DPLLTV
-267 PAEQQ
+267 PSAKQQ

-280 LMALT
+280 LMALA

-310 ASKERREVQKGAWL
+310 ASKERREVQRGAWL

-336 ASIMVGLKSGG
+336 ASIMVGLKAGG
-347 SQIGWGFQLQTPWF
+347 AQIGWGFQLQTPWF

-379 IEFGMALSGVGQN
+379 VEFGMALSGVGQN

-406 ILAVVVATPCTAPFM
+406 VLAVVVATPCTAPFM

-431 SWGITLIVFSALGL
+431 PWWITLIVFSALGL

-461 SRLPRPDRW
+461 SRLPRPGHW

-481 ILATAVWLLWV
+481 ILATAIWLLWV

-511 LVFGLWLLKDDTRF
+511 LVFGLWLVKGGSRLSRA
-525 SHVLGLLAVIASL
+525 LGLLAVIASL
-538 SAIPSLAQLTPIS
+538 SAIPSLSQLTPTS
-551 SEQTTVD
+551 SEQAV
-558 VDSESYAPSTLRAHV
+558 VEIDSEPYASSALRAHV

-595 KRLLTTK
+595 KRLLTTE
-602 AVDQLFEVYG
+602 AVDQLFESYG
-612 VVRMI
+612 VIRMT

-632 VFDRVGV
+632 AFDRVGV
-639 PLYVVNHPGIDPI
+639 PLYVVNHPGMDPI
-652 VLSQFPSFK
+652 VLSQFPSFE
-661 ELEEAIKAKSSL
+661 ELEKAIKARSSL

>member
-1 MKWIFKAC
+1 MKWILKAC

-15 VLSSLSQANQVTAR
+15 VLPPLTQANQVTAR
-29 LITPVESV
+29 VITPVESV
-37 VPGETLWLGL
+37 VPGETLWFGL
-47 SLEIAEG
+47 SLEIADG

-73 SDGQTDIRPELFFPV
+73 SDGQTEIQPELLFPA

-102 YGYTEEVLHPFQLTV
+102 YGYMEEVLHPFQVTV

-122 GQWSLTGDA
+122 GQWSLTGEA

-136 RDICIPESQVVS
+136 REICIPESQVVS
-148 LSLPVVGFERGV
+148 LSLPVVGSEREM
-160 RRTPTPWAQKIDVAR
+160 RRTPWVQKIDAAR
-175 AAVPTDFPTTVNFAG
+175 AAVPTDFPATVNFAG
-190 TQSVWISGL
+190 AQSVWISGL

-207 MPESAGETL
+207 MPETAGETL
-216 GLVQRVESLSEGV
+216 GLVQRVESLNDGV
-229 LITFDRALNPADFEV
+229 LITFDRVLNPADFAV
-244 GSWVF
+244 GSWVV

-260 DPNLVVL
+260 DPLLTV
-267 PAEQQ
+267 PSAKQQ

-280 LMALT
+280 LMALA

-310 ASKERREVQKGAWL
+310 ASKERREVQRGAWL

-336 ASIMVGLKSGG
+336 ASIMVGLKAGG
-347 SQIGWGFQLQTPWF
+347 AQIGWGFQLQTPWF

-379 IEFGMALSGVGQN
+379 VEFGMALSGVGQN

-406 ILAVVVATPCTAPFM
+406 VLAVVVATPCTAPFM

-431 SWGITLIVFSALGL
+431 PWWITLIVFSALGL

-461 SRLPRPDRW
+461 SRLPRPGHW

-481 ILATAVWLLWV
+481 ILATAIWLLWV

-511 LVFGLWLLKDDTRF
+511 LVFGLWLVKGGSRLSR
-525 SHVLGLLAVIASL
+525 SLGLLAVIASL
-538 SAIPSLAQLTPIS
+538 SAIPSLSQLTPTS
-551 SEQTTVD
+551 SEQAV
-558 VDSESYAPSTLRAHV
+558 VEIDSEPYASSALRAHV

-595 KRLLTTK
+595 KRLLTTE
-602 AVDQLFEVYG
+602 AVDQLFESYG
-612 VVRMI
+612 VIRMT

-632 VFDRVGV
+632 AFDRVGV
-639 PLYVVNHPGIDPI
+639 PLYVVNHPGMDPI
-652 VLSQFPSFK
+652 VLSQFPSFE
-661 ELEEAIKAKSSL
+661 ELEKAIKARSSL

>member
-1 MKWIFKAC
+1 MKWILKAC

-15 VLSSLSQANQVTAR
+15 VLPPLTQANQVTAR
-29 LITPVESV
+29 VITPVESV
-37 VPGETLWLGL
+37 VPGETLWFGL
-47 SLEIAEG
+47 SLEIADG

-73 SDGQTDIRPELFFPV
+73 SDGQIEIQPELLFPA

-102 YGYTEEVLHPFQLTV
+102 YGYMEEVLHPFQVTV

-122 GQWSLTGDA
+122 GQWSLTGEA

-136 RDICIPESQVVS
+136 QDICIPESQVVS
-148 LSLPVVGFERGV
+148 LSLPVVGSEREM
-160 RRTPTPWAQKIDVAR
+160 RRTPWVQKIDAAR
-175 AAVPTDFPTTVNFAG
+175 AAVPTDFPATVNFAG
-190 TQSVWISGL
+190 AQSVWISGL

-207 MPESAGETL
+207 MPETAGETL
-216 GLVQRVESLSEGV
+216 GLVQRVESLNDGV
-229 LITFDRALNPADFEV
+229 LITFDRVLNPADFAV
-244 GSWVF
+244 GSWVV

-260 DPNLVVL
+260 DPLLTV
-267 PAEQQ
+267 PSAKQQ

-280 LMALT
+280 LMALA

-310 ASKERREVQKGAWL
+310 ASKERREVQRGAWL

-336 ASIMVGLKSGG
+336 ASIMVGLKAGG
-347 SQIGWGFQLQTPWF
+347 AQIGWGFQLQTPWF

-379 IEFGMALSGVGQN
+379 VEFGMALSGVGQN

-397 SGRAEFFTG
+397 SSRAEFFTG
-406 ILAVVVATPCTAPFM
+406 VLAVVVATPCTAPFM

-431 SWGITLIVFSALGL
+431 PWWITLIVFSALGL

-461 SRLPRPDRW
+461 SRLPRPGPW

-481 ILATAVWLLWV
+481 ILATAIWLLWV

-497 SSDVVALMLGGLLL
+497 SSDVVAFMLGGLLL
-511 LVFGLWLLKDDTRF
+511 LVFGLWLVKGGSRLSR
-525 SHVLGLLAVIASL
+525 VLGLLAVIASL
-538 SAIPSLAQLTPIS
+538 SAIPSLSQLTPTS
-551 SEQTTVD
+551 SEQAV
-558 VDSESYAPSTLRAHV
+558 VEIDSEPYVSSALRAHV

-595 KRLLTTK
+595 KRLLTTE
-602 AVDQLFEVYG
+602 AVDQLFESYG
-612 VVRMI
+612 VIRMT
-617 GDWTRYDPL
+617 GDWTRYDPF

-632 VFDRVGV
+632 AFDRVGV
-639 PLYVVNHPGIDPI
+639 PLYVVNHPGMDPI
-652 VLSQFPSFK
+652 VLSQFPSFE
-661 ELEEAIKAKSSL
+661 ELEKAIKARSSL